1 VDHAE
6 STAMHA
12 LTRRFDMDSRHTE
25 RFGRHEAAALWIAGL
40 LMLAG
45 IALWA
50 WWTGRPDVQP
60 SLRIAGTVQARPA
73 EPSREPPLS
82 IVPAEPALEPESEA
96 PAEAAPTF

>member
-1 VDHAE
+1 
-6 STAMHA
+6 MHA